1 MARDNGETRPGMDA
15 LLTDAVVVTQ
25 DEERRILDRA
35 AVAVR
40 GDRIAA
46 VGDAAALEAAH
57 PDLPRVPLCG
67 RAILPGFINSH
78 THTILTVIRATVE
91 DWDGN
96 AVYGYM
102 SPISY
107 AMHPEERQVMAM
119 LGVLEGVRSGCT
131 MFVDPFRHVPDYA
144 EAMAGTGVRLLLS
157 ENCADVNT
165 LKIRNGDWSPDPA
178 FGEVFLERT
187 QAGIERFHN
196 THDGR

>member
-1 MARDNGETRPGMDA
+1 MDV

-25 DEERRILDRA
+25 DEDRRILDRA
-35 AVAVR
+35 AIAVR

-46 VGDAAALEAAH
+46 VGDSAELLAAH
-57 PDLPRVPLCG
+57 PDLPRLPLRG
-67 RAILPGFINSH
+67 RAVLPGFINSH

-144 EAMAGTGVRLLLS
+144 EAMASTGVRLLLS

-165 LKIRNGDWSPDPA
+165 LRIRKGDWSPDPR
-178 FGEVFLERT
+178 FGEVF
-187 QAGIERFHN
+187 
-196 THDGR
+196 